1 MRRETIKFPEE
12 NIDDKLLGRDLSDDF
27 LDLTP
32 KTKATMAKINKCD
45 YIKLKSFCIAKE
57 TINQVKRQSPEWE
70 KYLKI
75 IYSY

>member
-1 MRRETIKFPEE
+1 MNARRETIKFPEE

-45 YIKLKSFCIAKE
+45 YIKLKFLHKKG
-57 TINQVKRQSPEWE
+57 TYQQNE
-70 KYLKI
+70 KAT
-75 IYSY
+75 